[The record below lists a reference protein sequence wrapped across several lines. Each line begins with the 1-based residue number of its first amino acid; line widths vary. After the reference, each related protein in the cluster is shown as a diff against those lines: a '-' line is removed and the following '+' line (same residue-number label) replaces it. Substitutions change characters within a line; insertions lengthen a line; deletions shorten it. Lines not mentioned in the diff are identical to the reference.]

1 MTDAGAQDVR
11 TLISLLREIMKEDT
25 KILAAVTCDEAE
37 LEMGGTDLPTVRM
50 LAHELIDV
58 ARKALD
64 ALGGAEYHCDGMG
77 ERTPSNE
84 PTERKKEN
92 GKIHR

>member
-11 TLISLLREIMKEDT
+11 T
-25 KILAAVTCDEAE
+25 
-37 LEMGGTDLPTVRM
+37 VRM
-50 LAHELIDV
+50 LANELIDV
-58 ARKALD
+58 ARKALG
-64 ALGGAEYHCDGMG
+64 ALDGAEYHFDGTG

-84 PTERKKEN
+84 QTERKKEN